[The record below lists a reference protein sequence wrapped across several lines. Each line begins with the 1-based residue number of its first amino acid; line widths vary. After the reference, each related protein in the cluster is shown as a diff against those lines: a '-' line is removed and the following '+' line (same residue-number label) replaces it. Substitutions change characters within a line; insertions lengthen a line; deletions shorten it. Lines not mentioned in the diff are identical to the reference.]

1 MQSSI
6 HFFLMIFGGH
16 KRKTKVCEESRKER
30 EMSREQRERAV
41 SATKLSQW
49 FRAEN

>member
-16 KRKTKVCEESRKER
+16 KSKTKVCEESQKER
-30 EMSREQRERAV
+30 EMSREKQKE
-41 SATKLSQW
+41 QW
-49 FRAEN
+49 HSECK